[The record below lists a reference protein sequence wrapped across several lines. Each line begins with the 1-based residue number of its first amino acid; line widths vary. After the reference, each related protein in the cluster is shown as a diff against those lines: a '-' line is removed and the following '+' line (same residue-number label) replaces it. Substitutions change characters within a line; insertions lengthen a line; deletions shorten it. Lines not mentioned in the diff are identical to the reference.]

1 MTPQDTVA
9 IIGGCVSIL
18 TAIILGNV
26 WLIRAVVRAELTK
39 FEERLNRGNP

>member
-1 MTPQDTVA
+1 MQPDDVVA
-9 IIGGCVSIL
+9 IVGGCVSIF

-26 WLIRAVVRAELTK
+26 WLIRVVVRAELAK

>member
-1 MTPQDTVA
+1 MTPNDIVA
-9 IIGGCVSIL
+9 IIGGCISIL

-26 WLIRAVVRAELTK
+26 WLIRTVVRAELVK

>member
-1 MTPQDTVA
+1 MQPNDIVA
-9 IIGGCVSIL
+9 IVGGCVSIL

-26 WLIRAVVRAELTK
+26 WLIRTVVRGELVK

>member
-1 MTPQDTVA
+1 MDPQNVVT
-9 IIGGCVSIL
+9 IIGGCISIL

-26 WLIRAVVRAELTK
+26 WLIRTVVRQELVK